1 MNIKWSVKFFPYK
14 RPNHQEKG
22 VSIRMRFTLRGE
34 SPVDFATGFV
44 IDLNDWDSDNQV
56 ARDTAPNA
64 AEINRTV
71 NQWRVVISEVM
82 SRYELIEKRVPARGE
97 VRDLFNDLVGRQ
109 TETKRTIRDKEELE
123 FFEVFD
129 LFTKTMGKKNQ
140 WTTSTFEKF
149 AALKRHL
156 QLFDPLLSFFTL
168 SESKLQ
174 GYVDH
179 LTKAGQRNTTIAKNL
194 SFVRWF
200 LRWAY
205 TSGYYNGHLHE
216 TFKPKLKGTSTESKE
231 VIYLTQEEVRKLQA
245 QQFTPS
251 QAALERVRDVFL
263 FCCFTG
269 LRYSDAAKLKRS
281 DIKDDHI
288 DVVTKKTVD
297 ALKIDLNKH
306 SRAILDKYADTTFPG
321 DRALPVISNE
331 KMNVHLK
338 DLGKLCGI
346 EEPTRIV
353 YFQGK
358 ERVEEVLPKWQLMT
372 THVARRTFVVTALQ
386 LGIPAE
392 VIMRWTGHSRY
403 EAMKPY
409 IAIVDELKRKSMS
422 KFDAL

>member
-1 MNIKWSVKFFPYK
+1 MKINWSVKFFAYK
-14 RPNHQEKG
+14 RPNHQQKG
-22 VSIRMRFTLRGE
+22 VSIRMRFTLRGDT
-34 SPVDFATGFV
+34 PVDFATGFV
-44 IDLNDWDSDNQV
+44 IDLDDWDSEKQQ
-56 ARDTAPNA
+56 AKDTAPDA

-109 TETKRTIRDKEELE
+109 TDTKRNIKDNDGIE
-123 FFEVFD
+123 FFEAFD

-140 WTTSTFEKF
+140 WTESTFEKF

-156 QLFDPLLSFFTL
+156 QTFDPLLSFFTL

-174 GYVDH
+174 GYVEH
-179 LTKAGQRNTTIAKNL
+179 LTEAGQRNTTIAKNL

-205 TSGYYNGHLHE
+205 TSGYYHGHLHE

-231 VIYLTQEEVRKLQA
+231 VIYLTQEEVRKLQER
-245 QQFTPS
+245 QFTPS

-269 LRYSDAAKLKRS
+269 LRYSDAAKLKRA
-281 DIKDDHI
+281 DIKGDHI
-288 DVVTKKTVD
+288 DVITKKTVD

-306 SRAILDKYADTTFPG
+306 SRAILEKYADTTFPG
-321 DRALPVISNE
+321 DLALPVISNE
-331 KMNVHLK
+331 KMNAHLK
-338 DLGKLCGI
+338 DLGKLCEI
-346 EEPTRIV
+346 DDPTRIV
-353 YFQGK
+353 YFQGNQ
-358 ERVEEVLPKWQLMT
+358 RIEEVLPKWQLLT

-409 IAIVDELKRKSMS
+409 IAIVDELKRTSMS
-422 KFDAL
+422 RFDSI

>member
-1 MNIKWSVKFFPYK
+1 MKINWSVKFFPYK
-14 RPNHQEKG
+14 RRNHQEKG

-44 IDLNDWDSDNQV
+44 IDIDQWDAEKQLATDS
-56 ARDTAPNA
+56 APNA

-82 SRYELIEKRVPARGE
+82 SRYELIEKRVPSRGE

-109 TETKRTIRDKEELE
+109 TETKKAIEDNDGIE
-123 FFEVFD
+123 FFPAFD
-129 LFTKTMGKKNQ
+129 LFTETMGKKNQ
-140 WTTSTFEKF
+140 WTHSTFEKF

-156 QLFDPLLSFFTL
+156 QVFDSLLSFYTL

-174 GYVDH
+174 EYVDY
-179 LTKAGQRNTTIAKNL
+179 LTKQGMRNTTIAKNL
-194 SFVRWF
+194 AFVRWF

-205 TSGYYNGHLHE
+205 TSGYYDGHLHE
-216 TFKPKLKGTSTESKE
+216 TFKPKLKGTTADSKE
-231 VIYLTQEEVRKLQA
+231 IIYLTQEEVRKLQDF
-245 QQFTPS
+245 QFTPS

-269 LRYSDAAKLKRS
+269 LRYSDAAKLKRT
-281 DIKDDHI
+281 DIKAEHI

-306 SRAILDKYADTTFPG
+306 SRAILDKYANTKFPG

-331 KMNVHLK
+331 KMNAHLK

-346 EEPTRIV
+346 EEMTRIV
-353 YFQGK
+353 YFQGNQ
-358 ERVEEVLPKWQLMT
+358 RFEEVLPKWQLLT

-409 IAIVDELKRKSMS
+409 IAIVDELKRISMS
-422 KFDAL
+422 KFDSI